1 MIYDRERF
9 RSYSGWI
16 IAYRRHITAILLLL
30 LATIFLGFQPKF
42 SGNDASLWISGSK
55 EQLKNEARNMEAVHM
70 LKLVYELHPKRTPSE
85 HMKTVRDM
93 HKEIRSVSGVQ
104 DIRSILTLGRPFE
117 NRADE
122 GSVLLEIEN
131 LCGADIETLRQTV
144 SGHRELYRPYVD
156 ENFEHL
162 YIYVFADSAES
173 LKAIRSF
180 VDAAYIAKAE
190 ESFSYLMIILAV
202 IVTTA
207 ALFWLVFGH
216 FIPAVVSIAVT
227 ASALTVTIFLAQT
240 LFGIERVHLAV
251 TLLTLAIA
259 QMDFLYF
266 YYRWH
271 VSQFKVDSH
280 EAVHKALNR
289 NAVPA
294 FWTSVVTAAG
304 LGSLVFIDIP
314 VLHQIGVFALLSAFL
329 GFVFSVTLLPALLAF
344 FRIDNAIVPFA
355 RFSTYFAAREIHY
368 NRRLLVL
375 FLAIIL
381 AAGLYAVSSFI
392 VKPPKIFDRKVYNDS
407 ITVAI
412 PYDAVDAGR
421 LAVMEAFENE
431 LLEAFPT
438 VKSVES
444 VQTMMRQMA
453 DLEGI
458 QRLDENEIGRLLFFL
473 ELYGEADRVL
483 SGGRAIMHVWLEKE
497 STDKSDIVAWVRQ
510 WEHNGEGVYLVDRDS
525 LVYAAKTDDAMI
537 MSTSILTALM
547 LIGVIMFVVTRK
559 YQLLLISWIINAI
572 PLVIFSLMIIVFN
585 IPLSIE
591 ILIAAT
597 IMLGLAS
604 DATIHFSYKY
614 MQSRHF
620 YHKRIKA
627 LEKVFFYAGL
637 PVIIGNLLLTT
648 IFFVLSGMGVP
659 TLETIGLFAGGLI
672 FVSLAVD
679 LFLMPVLLLFVD
691 KNHALEE

>member
-9 RSYSGWI
+9 RGYTDWI
-16 IAYRRHITAILLLL
+16 IAHRRHITAVMVLLMV
-30 LATIFLGFQPKF
+30 AIFTGFQPRF
-42 SGNDASLWISGSK
+42 SNNDASLWISGSK
-55 EQLKNEARNMEAVHM
+55 EQHKNETRNMEAVHM
-70 LKLVYELHPKRTPSE
+70 LKLVYDLHPKELSE
-85 HMKTVRDM
+85 DLATLRAL
-93 HKEIRSVSGVQ
+93 HKEIRSVMGVQ
-104 DIRSILTLGRPFE
+104 DVRSILTVGHPFQ
-117 NRADE
+117 NRGEA
-122 GSVLLEIEN
+122 GSMLLEIDN
-131 LCGADIETLRQTV
+131 LCGADGETLKKTV
-144 SGHRELYRPYVD
+144 ASHPELYRPYVD
-156 ENFEHL
+156 SAFEHL
-162 YIYVFADSAES
+162 YIYIFADSSES
-173 LKAIRSF
+173 LGAIRSF
-180 VDAAYIAKAE
+180 VDQAYIAKKNAA
-190 ESFSYLMIILAV
+190 FSYTAIIMAV
-202 IVTTA
+202 VATTA
-207 ALFWLVFGH
+207 LLFWLVFRN
-216 FIPAVVSIAVT
+216 FIPAFVSVAVT
-227 ASALTVTIFLAQT
+227 ASSLMVTIFLAQT

-271 VSQFKVDSH
+271 VSQFKIDSH

-289 NAVPA
+289 NTVPA

-314 VLHQIGVFALLSAFL
+314 VLHQIGVFALLSAFF
-329 GFVFSVTLLPALLAF
+329 GFFFSVTLLPALLAF
-344 FRIDNAIVPFA
+344 FRIHNAIVPFS

-375 FLAIIL
+375 FLAL
-381 AAGLYAVSSFI
+381 VMAAGLYSVSNFI
-392 VKPPKIFDRKVYNDS
+392 AKPPKIFDHTVYNDS
-407 ITVAI
+407 ITVAV
-412 PYDAVDAGR
+412 PYSEIDQER
-421 LAVMEAFENE
+421 LALMAAFEQE
-431 LLEAFPT
+431 LLERFPS

-444 VQTMMRQMA
+444 IHTIIHSMA
-453 DLEGI
+453 KLEGTA
-458 QRLDENEIGRLLFFL
+458 QMNEQEIGRLLFFT

-483 SGGRAIMHVWLEKE
+483 GSGRALIHIWLEKE
-497 STDKSDIVAWVRQ
+497 STLKSDIVEWARQ
-510 WEHNGEGVYLVDRDS
+510 WKHDGEGVYLIDRDS
-525 LVYAAKTDDAMI
+525 LVYAAKSDDALI
-537 MSTSILTALM
+537 MSASILTALM

-572 PLVIFSLMIIVFN
+572 PLVIFALLIVIFKV
-585 IPLSIE
+585 PLSIE

-637 PVIIGNLLLTT
+637 PVIIGNLLLSA
-648 IFFVLSGMGVP
+648 IFFVLAGMGGP

-672 FVSLAVD
+672 LVSLVVD